1 MSNQGN
7 ILNVCSYLKCK
18 RVKPTFFHS
27 PFHLAS
33 HTFKFMYIYI
43 YQHVYMY
50 IVMYVCVQIWVSRCS
65 LAYLSYVCMWE
76 RFACI
81 ANWKMHTRSSF
92 QTLFPGGFSP
102 TPFPL
107 FVVPFVCIIM
117 LLQKRCV
124 LLVQQSFQCNNQQVP
139 PMRVCVCLDVCV
151 RVSCN
156 SVKVHLCKYAFRR
169 KLFSLFFFS
178 ILSLCFA
185 FCCVTTAY
193 LSP

>member
-1 MSNQGN
+1 
-7 ILNVCSYLKCK
+7 
-18 RVKPTFFHS
+18 
-27 PFHLAS
+27 
-33 HTFKFMYIYI
+33 
-43 YQHVYMY
+43 MY

-139 PMRVCVCLDVCV
+139 PMRVCVCE
-151 RVSCN
+151 
-156 SVKVHLCKYAFRR
+156 
-169 KLFSLFFFS
+169 SLV
-178 ILSLCFA
+178 ILSRCIYASMHFAASCFPCFSFQFYRYVLHFA
-185 FCCVTTAY
+185 ASQLPTCRHNLICWWQSVN
-193 LSP
+193 